1 MLDTIKTVVIGVLL
15 LGLVAGGV
23 SYYKAWHGAQDKI
36 NKAQEAL
43 KKAQTETV
51 ELKANVAALNK
62 KQEKLDAEISDKKT
76 EISQYNA
83 DIATLKGDL
92 KVADQKIAVET
103 DEQTIANDFKH
114 AYELTDKNVKTI
126 LLPETT
132 SSGRIFHNKFLAMP
146 IDVSKLMIQTKNN
159 AVACDKEVVL
169 KDQISALSASILTLT
184 TQKLDLEREKAQAWS
199 EGYDKA
205 FSMYESIN
213 TSYID
218 LLKAPPKVNLAP
230 KWLQILGG
238 FASGAALCAF

>member
-36 NKAQEAL
+36 N
-43 KKAQTETV
+43 KAQTETV